1 MRTHKQIIKDA
12 GGPAVVARAVVAE
25 ANTAKG
31 WSRSNS
37 IPAMYWEPLVAAQ
50 MATLE
55 ELAAAAAARRSVQ

>member
-12 GGPAVVARAVVAE
+12 GGPSAVAKVVVAE

-37 IPAMYWEPLVAAQ
+37 IPAMYWEPIVAAHL
-50 MATLE
+50 ATLE
-55 ELAAAAAARRSVQ
+55 ELAAAAAARRSV